1 MQLPSKSNST
11 FSVHTSSSPPEN
23 SFVTTQTLAPNQVY
37 EFLDLGYL
45 TLELQDAALGTDF
58 AKRMFARA
66 REAYNKYDREKVHG
80 YRLRHIADET
90 VDGMPDVNRL
100 LSSRELHGALTS
112 LLGESFY
119 RYRHSFIHRAD
130 RYDQSFH
137 KDSPLPWGTRGGIRS
152 HKLEWAMVFY
162 YPQDTTLELGPTEI
176 LPGSHYWNVDR
187 LGTGN
192 MRGEDRLG
200 LDFEAK
206 NVGSS
211 PDLALRDRL
220 LTSQWRSLDPHTQPV
235 KIEVS
240 AGSLVLI
247 HFDLFHRATRMSCN
261 GERYM
266 FKFWYT
272 RTSEPTTKPD
282 PNVDSYRCKDARR
295 QPIVNAIGSWM
306 NLVRYSA
313 QSQRGLGPLPP
324 SSQVEGEPQR
334 LCNAYL
340 KAEQNNHQL
349 VDEVCSGIESVRRV
363 ATYALASRPRLARE
377 AAVSLVSSND
387 LHERQCGA
395 FLVGECCPIDD
406 PIVNRLTEL
415 VGDQERD
422 VSRAAI
428 IALGRVKRRQTHP
441 MGKPAHDKLVEGLL
455 KVLQPDNFDPSQ
467 RQLACLSLLSYA
479 SHRQNPLTP
488 NQITR
493 LERTANTETNNYA
506 RSTCNEVLL
515 RAARTRN
522 FLDHSIHTKSAPIKH
537 H

>member
-1 MQLPSKSNST
+1 M
-11 FSVHTSSSPPEN
+11 
-23 SFVTTQTLAPNQVY
+23 TTQTLAPNQVY

-66 REAYNKYDREKVHG
+66 REAYSKYDRETVHG
-80 YRLRHIADET
+80 PRLRHIADET
-90 VDGMPDVNRL
+90 VDGIPDVNRL
-100 LSSRELHGALTS
+100 LSSRELNGALTS
-112 LLGESFY
+112 LLGENFY

-137 KDSPLPWGTRGGIRS
+137 KDSPLPWGTKGGIRS

-162 YPQDTTLELGPTEI
+162 YPQDTTLEVGPTEI
-176 LPGSHYWNVDR
+176 LPGSQYWNVDR

-192 MRGEDRLG
+192 TRGEDRLG
-200 LDFEAK
+200 LDFERTS
-206 NVGSS
+206 VGSS
-211 PDLALRDRL
+211 PNLMLRDSNL
-220 LTSQWRSLDPHTQPV
+220 ESQWRSLDPYTQPV
-235 KIEVS
+235 KIEVPS
-240 AGSLVLI
+240 GSLVLI
-247 HFDLFHRATRMSCN
+247 HFDLFHRATRMSCD

-272 RTSEPTTKPD
+272 RTSEPTSKREPSIS
-282 PNVDSYRCKDARR
+282 SYRCKDARR

-306 NLVRYSA
+306 NLIHSSDKPDVDFD
-313 QSQRGLGPLPP
+313 PLTPR
-324 SSQVEGEPQR
+324 SLVEGEPQR
-334 LCNAYL
+334 MCNAYL

-363 ATYALASRPRLARE
+363 ATYALASQPRLAQE

-406 PIVNRLTEL
+406 PMVNRLTEL
-415 VGDQERD
+415 VGDQEPD

-488 NQITR
+488 NQISR
-493 LERTANTETNNYA
+493 LERAANAETNNYA

-522 FLDHSIHTKSAPIKH
+522 FLDHSTQTKRRTIKH
-537 H
+537 HQ

>member
-1 MQLPSKSNST
+1 M
-11 FSVHTSSSPPEN
+11 
-23 SFVTTQTLAPNQVY
+23 TTQTLAPNQVY

-45 TLELQDAALGTDF
+45 TLGLHDAALGTDF

-66 REAYNKYDREKVHG
+66 RKAYIKFDLETVQRH
-80 YRLRHIADET
+80 RLRHIADET
-90 VDGMPDVNRL
+90 VDCMPDVNRL
-100 LSSRELHGALTS
+100 LSSRELNGALTS

-137 KDSPLPWGTRGGIRS
+137 KDSPLPWGTKGGIRS

-176 LPGSHYWNVDR
+176 LPGSQYWNVDR

-192 MRGEDRLG
+192 TRGEDRLG
-200 LDFEAK
+200 LDFEGK

-211 PDLALRDRL
+211 ADLELRDKH

-247 HFDLFHRATRMSCN
+247 HFDLFHRATRMSYD

-266 FKFWYT
+266 FKFWYI
-272 RTSEPTTKPD
+272 RTSAPTTKHEQ
-282 PNVDSYRCKDARR
+282 NVDSYRCKDARR

-306 NLVRYSA
+306 KLARYSA
-313 QSQRGLGPLPP
+313 QSQRALGPLPP
-324 SSQVEGEPQR
+324 SSLVEGEPQR
-334 LCNAYL
+334 MCNAYL

-349 VDEVCSGIESVRRV
+349 VDEVCSGIESVRRA
-363 ATYALASRPRLARE
+363 ATYALASQPKLAQD
-377 AAVSLVSSND
+377 AAVRLVPSND

-406 PIVNRLTEL
+406 PMVNRLTEL
-415 VGDQERD
+415 VGDQEPD

-441 MGKPAHDKLVEGLL
+441 MGIPAHDKLVEGLL

-467 RQLACLSLLSYA
+467 RQLACLSLLNYA
-479 SHRQNPLTP
+479 SHNQNPLTP
-488 NQITR
+488 NQIMR
-493 LERTANTETNNYA
+493 LERAANKETNKYA

-515 RAARTRN
+515 RAARTSN
-522 FLDHSIHTKSAPIKH
+522 FLDHSIQTKRRTIKH
-537 H
+537 HQ